1 MSDKAKRILGVALRL
16 LLVLAVFALLGVA
29 LYYAYK
35 AIGWDKLK
43 DREALQQYIASFGAI
58 GPLVF
63 IALCFLQV
71 SFIPLPSA
79 AVIIAGAYAFGGGLA
94 FLYGY
99 TGVIAGSILAFYLGR
114 WLGRPFV
121 NFIAGDKA
129 VVDKWLDKIKK
140 KENVVIFFIFLFP
153 FFPDDLVCSI
163 AGLTKMRFIN
173 FLWMQLLTRAIQ
185 IGSNVLLMSGE
196 LIPYSG
202 WGIPVLVV
210 LGIAAIAAFV
220 VCYIYAE
227 KIEAF
232 FLRIINKIANRI
244 TKKGSAAVIAP
255 PGDDAGVV
263 MGSDVADAD
272 AKHADGNGEQHA
284 GPDSIDPKAHEP
296 RQEDGGEDAGAKQ
309 DDLKRE

>member
-16 LLVLAVFALLGVA
+16 LLVLAVLALLGVA

-43 DREALQQYIASFGAI
+43 DREALQQYIASFGAL
-58 GPLVF
+58 GPLIF
-63 IALCFLQV
+63 ITICFLQV

-140 KENVVIFFIFLFP
+140 KENVVLFFIFLFP

-163 AGLTKMRFIN
+163 AGLTKMKFTN

-202 WGIPVLVV
+202 WGIPVLIV
-210 LGIAAIAAFV
+210 LGIAAIAAFA

-255 PGDDAGVV
+255 PRDDAGVV
-263 MGSDVADAD
+263 MGTDVADAD
-272 AKHADGNGEQHA
+272 ADGQQDA

-296 RQEDGGEDAGAKQ
+296 RQEDGGKDAGAKQ